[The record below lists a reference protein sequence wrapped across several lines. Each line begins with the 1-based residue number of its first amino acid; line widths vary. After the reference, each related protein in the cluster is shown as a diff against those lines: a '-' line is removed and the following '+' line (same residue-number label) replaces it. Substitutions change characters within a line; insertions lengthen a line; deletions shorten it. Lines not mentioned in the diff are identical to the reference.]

1 MAIAES
7 ILPEFDQEM
16 ANTRKLLAIVPEE
29 HASWKPHEKSTAM
42 GALAL
47 HLANIPTWAGF
58 TLTKTELNMKPNA
71 GEEGS
76 GFVPPKY
83 ESMTDT
89 LEQFDKNVA
98 EARQVIASTSDEE
111 MMVPWTL
118 LQGEHKI
125 FTLPRIAV
133 LRSFVMSHS
142 IHHRG
147 QLDVYLRLKDVPLPG
162 IYGPSADSPN

>member
-16 ANTRKLLAIVPEE
+16 ANTRKLLTIVPEE
-29 HASWKPHEKSTAM
+29 HASWKPHEKSASM
-42 GALAL
+42 GGLAL
-47 HLANIPTWAGF
+47 HLANIPTWTGF
-58 TLTKTELNMKPNA
+58 TLTKTELDLKPA
-71 GEEGS
+71 DGG
-76 GFVPPKY
+76 GFVPPTY
-83 ESMTDT
+83 TSMADT

-98 EARQVIASTSDEE
+98 DARATIASTSDEE

-118 LQGEHKI
+118 MQGEHKV
-125 FTLPRIAV
+125 FTLPRVAV
-133 LRSFVMSHS
+133 LRSFVLSHS